1 MRGRHHRHPRR
12 GAHRAA
18 GFTLL
23 ETLVALAIFALAA
36 LALVRLQ
43 GFSLQSADQLARSNA
58 AYIVAENAIN
68 VALSDP
74 VRTIGTR
81 TTQVTNMGRIWQ
93 VEENI
98 TAIAGA
104 NALRIDVTVRD
115 DAGVRA
121 RLEALTGP

>member
-1 MRGRHHRHPRR
+1 MRGARQRR
-12 GAHRAA
+12 KACAA

-68 VALSDP
+68 LALSDP
-74 VRTIGTR
+74 VRVVGTSSAN
-81 TTQVTNMGRIWQ
+81 VTNMGRVWR
-93 VEENI
+93 VEQNI
-98 TAIAGA
+98 SRIAGA
-104 NALRIDVTVRD
+104 DALRINVTVSD
-115 DAGVRA
+115 DAAVRA
-121 RLEALTGP
+121 RLEALTAP

>member
-1 MRGRHHRHPRR
+1 MSGRHHRQPRR

-43 GFSLQSADQLARSNA
+43 AFSLHSADQLARSNA

-81 TTQVTNMGRIWQ
+81 TTQVTNMGRTWQ
-93 VEENI
+93 VDENI

-104 NALRIDVTVRD
+104 NALRIHVTVRD